1 MLTKAGL
8 EFLLRITDYFDGHWE
23 EPGWGQRPI
32 NQVLVLLS
40 THTWA
45 EGVADTE
52 VRGQIQGAI
61 EKAMAEAA
69 QKVVKGSS

>member
-8 EFLLRITDYFDGHWE
+8 EFLLQITDYFHGHWE
-23 EPGWGQRPI
+23 DPEWGKRPI

-40 THTWA
+40 THTLA
-45 EGVADTE
+45 NGVANPE
-52 VRGQIQGAI
+52 ARAAVQGTI

-69 QKVVKGSS
+69 QQVIRA

>member
-8 EFLLRITDYFDGHWE
+8 EFLLQITDYFHGHWE
-23 EPGWGQRPI
+23 DPEWGKRPI

-40 THTWA
+40 THTLA
-45 EGVADTE
+45 NGVANPE
-52 VRGQIQGAI
+52 ARAAVQGTI

-69 QKVVKGSS
+69 QQVIRG